1 MSMPVFPEKLVD
13 REKFIF
19 EQVLAG
25 NFSAELVPLEYE
37 VSGKKVKLQVMADA
51 LKIGGVRVNVS
62 AGLQQQLADVFD
74 ASLLTAQ
81 VADMMFI
88 NAKYRIEP
96 SPEPISSTVKSMI
109 NHSQRVD
116 KMIGTYAGGIVAPS
130 GKHWIL
136 DKKIEL
142 AKPGSSCNYGW
153 HFLGTSFKGI
163 KGYPCA
169 SGPRMLNSKSV
180 FVIQP
185 NATAHDFRHSDYSQI
200 CQLVSQQCWI
210 DGVEYRFSSLLQ
222 DPSLCNLVN
231 HNGVLKNTRQPGVQQ
246 ITGQVVLFPIVITDG
261 APNANV

>member
-1 MSMPVFPEKLVD
+1 MSTVTFPEKLVD

-19 EQVLAG
+19 DQVVAG

-37 VSGKKVKLQVMADA
+37 ASGKKVKLQVMADA
-51 LKIGGVRVNVS
+51 LKIGDVRVNVS

-81 VADMMFI
+81 VADVMFI
-88 NAKYRIEP
+88 NAKYRVEP

-116 KMIGTYAGGIVAPS
+116 KMIGTYAGGIVAPP

-136 DKKIEL
+136 DKKIEW
-142 AKPGSSCNYGW
+142 AKPGRACNYGW

-169 SGPRMLNSKSV
+169 SGPRMLNNKSV

-200 CQLVSQQCWI
+200 CQLVSQQCWV
-210 DGVEYRFSSLLQ
+210 DGVEYRFSDLVKNPTLF
-222 DPSLCNLVN
+222 NLVTF
-231 HNGVLKNTRQPGVQQ
+231 GSPLKFDRQAGVQQ
-246 ITGQVVLFPIVITDG
+246 VTNVKIQLPVSTGVPVS
-261 APNANV
+261 